1 MSTHR
6 PRPDGRVDAERL
18 LRGDPTNAGIGPDP
32 LADLLAAAS
41 APARDGELDGEQ
53 AAVAAFREARLGH
66 VPQPRRKPMLK
77 LMLANALATKVAAAA
92 VGATVLGGA
101 AVAASTGALPFTG
114 GDGST
119 VSATATPSAT
129 VTTPEVAVA
138 SPGATVSASLLAL
151 CRTYAT
157 ATATSSVTAPD
168 SPSMT
173 TLITAAGGRDKV
185 GPFCAQAL
193 QAQVGATLAPGA
205 QADTR
210 VGPGGVGVGVGASA
224 GPNTGVSV
232 TAGPGGLG
240 VGATAAGTAAQ
251 ASAAPGGL
259 GVGATAPRTGAGA
272 QVGSGGASL
281 GAAVPGVGVGASAGP
296 NGVGLEASVGS
307 TPRR

>member
-18 LRGDPTNAGIGPDP
+18 LHGDPTNAGIGPDP

-53 AAVAAFREARLGH
+53 AAVAAFRAARLGH

-114 GDGST
+114 GDGSS

-151 CRTYAT
+151 CRTYT
-157 ATATSSVTAPD
+157 AAAASRASTALDGPG
-168 SPSMT
+168 MT

-185 GPFCAQAL
+185 GPFCVRAL
-193 QAQVGATLAPGA
+193 ETQVIATVAPGA

-210 VGPGGVGVGVGASA
+210 VGPGGVVVGGAVGPKTAVGV
-224 GPNTGVSV
+224 TG
-232 TAGPGGLG
+232 GPG
-240 VGATAAGTAAQ
+240 
-251 ASAAPGGL
+251 
-259 GVGATAPRTGAGA
+259 
-272 QVGSGGASL
+272 
-281 GAAVPGVGVGASAGP
+281 
-296 NGVGLEASVGS
+296 
-307 TPRR
+307 